1 MVQKIRQSALLWRW
15 LSGVFADIFYT
26 VLGWYSEYCVYLYST
41 RLVLWTVSTFYS
53 PRLCLC
59 LCPAQST
66 QQEEE
71 EEGEGE
77 KEEGEEKEQEEVY
90 SAAGRWL
97 R

>member
-1 MVQKIRQSALLWRW
+1 M
-15 LSGVFADIFYT
+15 SGVSADIFYT
-26 VLGWYSEYCVYLYST
+26 VLGWHSEYCLYLYST

-59 LCPAQST
+59 LCPARST
-66 QQEEE
+66 QEEE
-71 EEGEGE
+71 EEEE
-77 KEEGEEKEQEEVY
+77 EEGKEEEVY